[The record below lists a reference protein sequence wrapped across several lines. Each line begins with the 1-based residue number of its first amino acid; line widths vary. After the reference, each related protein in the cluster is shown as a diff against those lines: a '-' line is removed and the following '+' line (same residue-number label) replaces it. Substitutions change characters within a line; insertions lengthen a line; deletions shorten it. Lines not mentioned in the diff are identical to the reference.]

1 MVRKVE
7 NILQR
12 MMRIKFFRA
21 FNMKQQYSLVLVME
35 ERIFMAEEKIITQG
49 ATGYVT
55 DATVFSIYMYFTD
68 FLYRQ
73 LSCR

>member
-49 ATGYVT
+49 ATGHVT
-55 DATVFSIYMYFTD
+55 DATILSIFLYLND
-68 FLYRQ
+68 LYRQ